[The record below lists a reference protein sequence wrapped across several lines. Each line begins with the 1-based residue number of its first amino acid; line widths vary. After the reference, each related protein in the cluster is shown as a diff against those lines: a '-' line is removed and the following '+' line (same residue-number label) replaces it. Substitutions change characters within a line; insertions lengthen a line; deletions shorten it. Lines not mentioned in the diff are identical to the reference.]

1 MLGSPNPLEQPMRS
15 NQIQPKR
22 VYALFAH
29 TTQLFPKWKELPKT
43 FEWLFP
49 KWKQPLTK
57 ESK

>member
-1 MLGSPNPLEQPMRS
+1 MKHNLIQNIYPPMEYS
-15 NQIQPKR
+15 KG
-22 VYALFAH
+22 VCAFFAH

-49 KWKQPLTK
+49 KWKRPLAK